1 MNYPQPASVPFN
13 VQDLIQVLTKNNA
26 YDGLSCALTSAQ
38 WQILGGYLQPF
49 ALAQGQV
56 LIEQG
61 ALDRT
66 LYFIESGSLSVH
78 YEDEDG
84 RMSLAIV
91 GAGSVVGEGAFFS
104 RLPRNASAIGTG
116 LCKLWCL
123 TPVRFT
129 ELANRQPVIA
139 LELAMGLGA
148 VVAKRLSNKPKRVAV
163 T

>member
-1 MNYPQPASVPFN
+1 MNYPPPANAHFN
-13 VQDLIQVLTKNNA
+13 AQDLVQVLTQNNS
-26 YDGLSCALTSAQ
+26 YDGLSCSLTSAQ
-38 WQILGGYLQPF
+38 WHILGGYLQPF

-61 ALDRT
+61 AIDRT

-78 YEDEDG
+78 YEDESG

-104 RLPRNASAIGTG
+104 RLPRYASVIGTG
-116 LCKLWCL
+116 PCKLWCL
-123 TPVRFT
+123 TPVRFA

-148 VVAKRLSNKPKRVAV
+148 VIAKRLFSKPKRVAV